1 MIIYRIPPFPLPATI
16 VVPKSNHEYGFVISD
31 EFGEKLFTGTATSNS
46 GGILTFTSPNSRY
59 DADYVLEV
67 TDAGETVLIEPL
79 FVIRPY
85 GARPNTAEAA
95 RVESI
100 SRAIIDSTTNGFY
113 YTLATFETEGSGS
126 DYLPIPNRVNKLT
139 RVWENGE
146 LVFTAGSTINTRA
159 FAVSRDRSSVVEVG
173 DENLESGKVIKVP
186 YASSDSFG
194 GSGGNRGSFP
204 QGLDYVVEYET
215 GYLVVPNEVVQAN
228 ILLAA
233 DVGDEDEYLKRYI
246 SEYDTDQYKVKY
258 SARVFGGTG
267 NKTVDQLLKKFRDYH
282 VRAGL
287 L

>member
-1 MIIYRIPPFPLPATI
+1 MIIYRVPPFPPFRTI
-16 VVPKSNHEYGFVISD
+16 AVPVVDHEYDWVISD
-31 EFGEKLFTGTATSNS
+31 EFGEELSTGTATSDS
-46 GGILTFTSPNSRY
+46 DGILSFHSPSIRY

-85 GARPNTAEAA
+85 GALPVTEEEK

-126 DYLPIPNRVNKLT
+126 DYLPIPSRINKLT

-146 LVFTAGSTINTRA
+146 LVFTNGNVENTKS
-159 FAVSRDRSSVVEVG
+159 FAVSKDRSSVVLVG
-173 DENLESGKVIKVP
+173 EDSFDSGKPIKVT
-186 YASSDSFG
+186 YAGSDSFG
-194 GSGGNRGSFP
+194 GFNGSGGAFP
-204 QGLDYVVEYET
+204 QGSDYVVEYES
-215 GYLVVPNEVVQAN
+215 GYLVVPNEVMQAAA
-228 ILLAA
+228 LLAA

-267 NKTVDQLLKKFRDYH
+267 NKTVDQLLKKFRDYT